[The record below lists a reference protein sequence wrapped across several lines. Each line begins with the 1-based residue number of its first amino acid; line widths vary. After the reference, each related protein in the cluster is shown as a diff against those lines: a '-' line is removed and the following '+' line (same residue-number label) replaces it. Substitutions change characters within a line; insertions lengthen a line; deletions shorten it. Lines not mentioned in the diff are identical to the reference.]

1 MWRCIALGMLLSVA
15 GCEHE
20 QADGDVVE
28 KTSASGE
35 LTEKPS
41 NKTENPITGEW
52 SLVAIDQNPLSS
64 GGTPT
69 LVFESDGRCWGSTGV
84 NKFNAQ
90 ASFEKLADGWL
101 TLGPAAV
108 TRMAGPPEAMVLEGL
123 FLQRLEKVSAF
134 EVEGDTLHLFAGS
147 QETATFER
155 VYR

>member
-1 MWRCIALGMLLSVA
+1 MWRCIALGMLLAVT

-20 QADGDVVE
+20 QANRNIVE
-28 KTSASGE
+28 KTPAGDE
-35 LTEKPS
+35 QAEKS
-41 NKTENPITGEW
+41 SKKNVNPITGEW

-84 NKFNAQ
+84 NKFNAL

-108 TRMAGPPEAMVLEGL
+108 TRMAGPPEAMVLERL
-123 FLQRLEKVSAF
+123 FLHRLEKVSAF
-134 EVEGDTLHLFAGS
+134 KIDGDTLHLFAGT